1 MNDPKRL
8 FDEHAVDIRSAVNGV
23 LESGWYLLGS
33 RTAEFER
40 LFADF
45 CGAAHC
51 VGVANGTDA
60 LEIAL
65 RALEIG
71 PGDEVIMVANA
82 GGYSTTATVAV
93 SACPVYVDID
103 PATLTLDIDSVVAAT
118 SPTTRLIIATHLY
131 GYAVD
136 IRRLRRI
143 LDDAGRRD
151 IMILEDCAQAHG
163 AVVGEETV
171 GTLGDIATFSFYPTK
186 NLGAFGDAGA
196 VVTNSDAFA
205 DRVRSLHQ
213 YGWGRRYH
221 SELAHGRN
229 SRIDEI
235 QAAILT
241 TCLPHLGRWNKRRVA
256 IVNRY
261 HDAARSSIEIVHGS
275 ADAGRFVGHLAIC
288 RSTERERCTDQ
299 LKRAGV
305 ATIVHYPVL
314 DTDAPWIEQFDHRIH
329 CMDHSIAARSQIF
342 TLPCF
347 PTMTDQEI
355 DHVCESIAKVTA

>member
-8 FDEHAVDIRSAVNGV
+8 FDEHAVDIRGAVNAV

-33 RTAEFER
+33 KTVEFER
-40 LFADF
+40 SFADF
-45 CGAAHC
+45 CGATHC

-71 PGDEVIMVANA
+71 AGDEVMMVANA
-82 GGYSTTATVAV
+82 GGYATTAALAV

-118 SPTTRLIIATHLY
+118 SPTTRVIVATHLY

-136 IRRLRRI
+136 IPRLRRL
-143 LDDAGRRD
+143 LDGAGRLD

-163 AVVGEETV
+163 AVVAEEAV
-171 GTLGDIATFSFYPTK
+171 GVLGDIATFSFYPTK
-186 NLGAFGDAGA
+186 NLGALGDAGA
-196 VVTNSDAFA
+196 VVTNSDELA

-213 YGWGRRYH
+213 YGWGARYH
-221 SELAHGRN
+221 SELPHGRN
-229 SRIDEI
+229 SRIDEL

-241 TCLPHLGRWNKRRVA
+241 TCLPHLGGWNNRRVA

-261 HDAARSSIEIVHGS
+261 HDAAPAGIEIVHGN
-275 ADAGRFVGHLAIC
+275 AEAGRFVGHLAIG
-288 RSTERERCTDQ
+288 RSSERERCIDQ
-299 LKRAGV
+299 LEGAGV
-305 ATIVHYPVL
+305 ATSIHYPVL
-314 DTDAPWIEQFDHRIH
+314 DTDAAWIEDVDHRIH
-329 CMDHSIAARSQIF
+329 CIDQSIAGRDQVF

-355 DHVCESIAKVTA
+355 DHVCASIAGIAA